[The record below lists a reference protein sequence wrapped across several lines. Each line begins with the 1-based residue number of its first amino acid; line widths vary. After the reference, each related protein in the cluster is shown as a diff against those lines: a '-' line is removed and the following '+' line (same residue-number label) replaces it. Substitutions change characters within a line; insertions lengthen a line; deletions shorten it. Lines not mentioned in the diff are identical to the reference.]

1 MYYIMQNVYYI
12 AHRNILQENID
23 ILLFSCNTEY
33 IVRTN
38 SKTKYIAQAIKKG
51 LSIIQN
57 ETTSIEPVS
66 LSQEQIAEL
75 ILAGKLPDDYELD
88 EEAEHPLETYFR
100 EKLQAAQNN
109 DQAAIDKLCDIFQP
123 LILKEAHQSNIY
135 GALGED
141 AENVAWVIF
150 LEIMHRY
157 DKNNYRYFPGFVK
170 TCLHFRLLDSLHQ
183 EGCLYDCEAI
193 DGSEDFAD
201 TVAEPRDH
209 IDDSEV
215 AIRFSEALSKLTE
228 AQRNVITAVDLN
240 NEKIK
245 TFSKKN
251 NCSYQNS
258 YKTRML
264 GLEQLRKHFDNH

>member
-1 MYYIMQNVYYI
+1 MQNVYYI

-75 ILAGKLPDDYELD
+75 ILAGNLPDDYELD

-157 DKNNYRYFPGFVK
+157 DKNSYRYFPGFVK

-183 EGCLYDCEAI
+183 EGCLYDCLAL
-193 DGSEDFAD
+193 DGGEDFSDTLAD
-201 TVAEPRDH
+201 GVNKIDH
-209 IDDSEV
+209 KIASLSFDQVFRKLTKAQREVIESIDLDDMSV
-215 AIRFSEALSKLTE
+215 KNFSKLH
-228 AQRNVITAVDLN
+228 
-240 NEKIK
+240 
-245 TFSKKN
+245 
-251 NCSYQNS
+251 NCTTQNT
-258 YKTRML
+258 YKTRL
-264 GLEQLRKHFDNH
+264 SALNTLKKHLE

>member
-1 MYYIMQNVYYI
+1 MQYISQAAWYNKHKKVYK
-12 AHRNILQENID
+12 E
-23 ILLFSCNTEY
+23 LLDNLYFPCDTKS

-57 ETTSIEPVS
+57 ETTNIDPVS

-123 LILKEAHQSNIY
+123 LILKEAHHSNIY

-157 DKNNYRYFPGFVK
+157 DKNSYRYFPGFVK

-183 EGCLYDCEAI
+183 EGCLYDCVAL
-193 DGSEDFAD
+193 DGGEDFAD
-201 TVAEPRDH
+201 TLTDGVNKIDH
-209 IDDSEV
+209 KIASLSFDQVFRKLTKAQREVIESIDLDDMSV
-215 AIRFSEALSKLTE
+215 KNFSKLH
-228 AQRNVITAVDLN
+228 
-240 NEKIK
+240 
-245 TFSKKN
+245 
-251 NCSYQNS
+251 NCTTQNT
-258 YKTRML
+258 YKTRL
-264 GLEQLRKHFDNH
+264 SALTVLKKHLE